1 MEVAGGVR
9 LPDIFVDTG
18 YFIDS
23 DGHIYGRSGRT
34 GWWVRAVGDR
44 EVIEG
49 RAGQT
54 GFEINLGQVVSYRGG
69 DTGFY
74 VIDEGRRRSFHGPD
88 DVLPWM
94 LRPGGGLRP
103 PRADS

>member
-1 MEVAGGVR
+1 M
-9 LPDIFVDTG
+9 DTG
-18 YFIDS
+18 YFIDA

-34 GWWVRAVGDR
+34 GWWVIAIGER

-49 RAGQT
+49 REGPT
-54 GFEINLGQVVSYRGG
+54 GFEIRLGQVVSFRGSE
-69 DTGFY
+69 TGFY
-74 VIDEGRRRSFHGPD
+74 VLDDGRRRTFHGPD

-103 PRADS
+103 PRGGS